1 MPNVGDWTKCQSYLF
16 LGVPLCHYCRYF
28 VIFAMRLIFKKVI
41 KVKEFIVI
49 GRQNS
54 TTRQGSPYAILK
66 VADTEE
72 QFTVSVWDVA
82 PEMPPMQGY
91 IVQFHNLRVFNGNR
105 SCSLADMVVGL
116 EADKSHPLYNLIP
129 RPIVKDIWEQTV
141 EHLLTYCN
149 DADLVRVIVDFA
161 EKLYKPYSEYPA
173 ATSIHHAYPGGL
185 LNHTHQML
193 HMLDGLYPC
202 LPYEIKVER
211 CILAILFH
219 DYGKVYEYNRQ
230 GDSQPDMYLLG
241 HIYIGA
247 HKLQNVLEQQQI
259 DPEEI
264 KRIIHCVLA
273 HHGQREY
280 GSPVLPCTQE
290 ASIVSY
296 LDNISAKVD
305 CMQSAAD
312 GDYVPV
318 LGTHVIK

>member
-28 VIFAMRLIFKKVI
+28 VIFDMRLIFKKVI

-105 SCSLADMVVGL
+105 SCSLADLVVGL